1 MDMISTRGR
10 YALRVMLDLAQH
22 EEEGYVS
29 LKTVAERQA
38 ISMKYLE
45 MIVGHLK
52 RAGLVDSSRGKEG
65 GYCLLRAPEDYTA
78 GEILRS
84 IEDSLAPVACLE
96 KKPNT
101 CARSGECATLF
112 LWEGLEKVVADYL
125 DGVTLRD
132 ILERKSGNAGNNYVI

>member
-1 MDMISTRGR
+1 MRISTRGR
-10 YALRVMLDLAQH
+10 YALRMLLDLAENQGDGFVALK
-22 EEEGYVS
+22 EVARRQEVS
-29 LKTVAERQA
+29 K
-38 ISMKYLE
+38 KYLE
-45 MIVGHLK
+45 QIIPILNRSGLLK
-52 RAGLVDSSRGKEG
+52 TSRGFQG
-65 GYCLLRAPEDYTA
+65 GYRLALSPEKLRVGDVLRATEGD
-78 GEILRS
+78 
-84 IEDSLAPVACLE
+84 LAPVACLE